1 MNQPQQDNVIYPDE
15 FADDP
20 DIQVLG
26 RVPAPPPAMPAS
38 GDPLMNGLFK
48 FVEGTAN
55 LIYNNR
61 TTIRNVAYLVGGT
74 YVLVKGP
81 PIVAKSFADTMHYL
95 REGWHGRGYENNNKE
110 K

>member
-1 MNQPQQDNVIYPDE
+1 MD
-15 FADDP
+15 
-20 DIQVLG
+20 
-26 RVPAPPPAMPAS
+26 
-38 GDPLMNGLFK
+38 GLFK

-95 REGWHGRGYENNNKE
+95 REGWHGRGYENKE